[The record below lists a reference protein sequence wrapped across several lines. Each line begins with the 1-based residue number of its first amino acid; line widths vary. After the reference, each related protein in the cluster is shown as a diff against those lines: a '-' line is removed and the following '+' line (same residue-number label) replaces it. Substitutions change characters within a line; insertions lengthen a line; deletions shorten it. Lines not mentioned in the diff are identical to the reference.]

1 MDMERIRE
9 LLNIQQSAYKDATT
23 ILFDSLNKRIE
34 DQNNKLY
41 EFQKSLEFSQDELKI
56 AKAELSSC
64 KKELASQTKQ
74 IDVFKSEIKT
84 LTYQIAKQEDFSRRK
99 NIRLEG
105 VNEEKQ
111 ESWEQT
117 QSKVIK
123 LMNERMELP
132 NIQVEYAHRINN
144 KSNKPGPRTI
154 VARLAHDT
162 DKSTAMKNS
171 HKLKGTKIFINE
183 DLSERTLNMRKE
195 KLPELKS
202 ARARG
207 KIAYFD
213 KDKLIIKD
221 RNHNLNQQS
230 RNSTTLRHDDDINSS
245 RVSTLVSVFDASSPL
260 PAGDPTL
267 IGTNETGIQS
277 PVSSRLRTRSDI
289 GSS

>member
-1 MDMERIRE
+1 
-9 LLNIQQSAYKDATT
+9 
-23 ILFDSLNKRIE
+23 
-34 DQNNKLY
+34 
-41 EFQKSLEFSQDELKI
+41 
-56 AKAELSSC
+56 
-64 KKELASQTKQ
+64 
-74 IDVFKSEIKT
+74 
-84 LTYQIAKQEDFSRRK
+84 
-99 NIRLEG
+99 
-105 VNEEKQ
+105 
-111 ESWEQT
+111 
-117 QSKVIK
+117 
-123 LMNERMELP
+123 
-132 NIQVEYAHRINN
+132 
-144 KSNKPGPRTI
+144 
-154 VARLAHDT
+154 
-162 DKSTAMKNS
+162 MKNS
-171 HKLKGTKIFINE
+171 HKLKGTQIFINE